1 MEEFHLSWNSISS
14 IPDDAF
20 FGLTFYDANLYLI
33 NNPIRSIS
41 KHAFRGIIGRITHVY
56 MSDCKLTEFPEEAL
70 SVFPYLSIIQLQNN
84 QLTEIPDGVFKT
96 FLNLTAINLGGNTI
110 KNINRDGFFS
120 GVEHV
125 LENVELYSMNI
136 QSFPS
141 KALKNLKRLQRIDLS
156 NNTITTLP
164 DNMFKGLQTKM
175 ELQIFLGGNNIIS
188 ISPHLLRDSPIC
200 LCRLNLTANQLTALS
215 FYTPKLRLI
224 RM

>member
-56 MSDCKLTEFPEEAL
+56 MSDCKLTEFPEEPL

-96 FLNLTAINLGGNTI
+96 FLDLTAINLGGNTI

-120 GVEHV
+120 GVENV
-125 LENVELYSMNI
+125 LVGLRYRQIIVLYGLLVINLFLQLYRKYYVFGWLM
-136 QSFPS
+136 S
-141 KALKNLKRLQRIDLS
+141 K
-156 NNTITTLP
+156 
-164 DNMFKGLQTKM
+164 
-175 ELQIFLGGNNIIS
+175 
-188 ISPHLLRDSPIC
+188 
-200 LCRLNLTANQLTALS
+200 
-215 FYTPKLRLI
+215 
-224 RM
+224 